1 MYWSD
6 ITFPPIN
13 LWSAPR
19 MNERDKRAN
28 RLKLNPRPKQTNSW
42 RHFET
47 AKPATDIDIVQ
58 SERMALC
65 INLRNRNM
73 K

>member
-1 MYWSD
+1 MYWPD
-6 ITFPPIN
+6 IQFPPIN
-13 LWSAPR
+13 LLTAPR

-28 RLKLNPRPKQTNSW
+28 SLKLQPRPKQTNSW
-42 RHFET
+42 RHFEMS
-47 AKPATDIDIVQ
+47 KPATDIDIVQ

-65 INLRNRNM
+65 VKLRNRN